1 MGSVTESI
9 YSHEDVVIP
18 LAEVQYIRKAGRFA
32 DVGEDPQGIHVY
44 MKCGGNRIPL
54 NRDEAP
60 KFFSAWCRYRS
71 EIEAETLMDFSP
83 DAPQPQAGVTKMEL
97 LVTAMVPTMAEQF
110 IKENRSCLGA
120 YPEWKEG
127 VVMDAVKFAEI
138 IVEACKGR

>member
-9 YSHEDVVIP
+9 YSHEDVEIP

-44 MKCGGNRIPL
+44 MKCGGNRISL
-54 NRDEAP
+54 HREEAS

-71 EIEAETLMDFSP
+71 ELEAETLMDLSP
-83 DAPQPQAGVTKMEL
+83 DAPKPQAGVTKMEL
-97 LVTAMVPTMAEQF
+97 LVAAIVPSLAEQF